1 MYIMVTRYEVLD
13 NDIKKGGN
21 EFPVALVRVGNFIQS
36 NKDTYK
42 RVYNKGGT
50 YHYPQIPKNILRCT
64 GHPYCRDLEMTRS
77 K

>member
-13 NDIKKGGN
+13 NDKKKTSN
-21 EFPVALVRVGNFIQS
+21 EFPVALVRVGKFIQAK
-36 NKDTYK
+36 KDTYK
-42 RVYNKGGT
+42 RVYNEGGT

-64 GHPYCRDLEMTRS
+64 GYPYCRDLEMTIS